1 LQRLVQNFALLFTIE
16 NFLILINAYQVN
28 TIHLMTLSYIII
40 LADNTNIITKV
51 FETKPI
57 IRHSPVKYLPRV
69 KFN

>member
-1 LQRLVQNFALLFTIE
+1 MLVQNCVLLFTIE
-16 NFLILINAYQVN
+16 NFVIFLINVYEVN

-40 LADNTNIITKV
+40 LADNSNIITKV

-57 IRHSPVKYLPRV
+57 IRHSPVKYLPKV